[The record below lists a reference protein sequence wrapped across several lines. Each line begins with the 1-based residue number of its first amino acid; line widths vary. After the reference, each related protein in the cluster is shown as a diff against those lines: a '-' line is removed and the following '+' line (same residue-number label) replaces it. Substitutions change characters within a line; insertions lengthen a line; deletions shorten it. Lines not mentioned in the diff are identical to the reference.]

1 MGYLTSGLLC
11 ARLKGKVVR
20 AAYQLP
26 YNQHSTVDAHTIVG
40 DKFTGIAAGKQVDN
54 EGWPIDDSYHEIVLR
69 HSSQCLPMIKFD
81 RQLRSHKD
89 GKECIRFIKKEL
101 KGILKL
107 FNKGL
112 KPTDL
117 RDAPFI
123 VKPPPRPAHLLPHA
137 AQALR
142 TAALPALMNNHAAL
156 LASALPGISAAPTMA
171 TMPVMGAPAPPNGSA
186 SWLTGLSSIFANNST
201 VPTNATMPP
210 PTIGAA
216 TAPHP
221 TISHAAA
228 GSTSS
233 TIPVRTRRAFTSSVA
248 TGSAASRGGQ
258 TLTYTAP
265 QALTMGIPSNALVAP
280 SSSCNMKDNCV
291 ICHER

>member
-1 MGYLTSGLLC
+1 MYLTSGLLC

-20 AAYQLP
+20 AARSLP

-40 DKFTGIAAGKQVDN
+40 DKFTGVAAGKQVDN
-54 EGWPIDDSYHEIVLR
+54 EGWPIDDLYHEIVLR

-81 RQLRSHKD
+81 RQLRSNKD

-123 VKPPPRPAHLLPHA
+123 VKPPPRPAHILPHA

-142 TAALPALMNNHAAL
+142 TAPLPASMNNHAAL
-156 LASALPGISAAPTMA
+156 LASALPGISAASTMA
-171 TMPVMGAPAPPNGSA
+171 TMPAMRA
-186 SWLTGLSSIFANNST
+186 
-201 VPTNATMPP
+201 
-210 PTIGAA
+210 
-216 TAPHP
+216 
-221 TISHAAA
+221 
-228 GSTSS
+228 
-233 TIPVRTRRAFTSSVA
+233 RRSFTSSVA

-265 QALTMGIPSNALVAP
+265 QALTTGIPSNALVAP

-291 ICHER
+291 VCHER

>member
-11 ARLKGKVVR
+11 ARLKGKVAR

-26 YNQHSTVDAHTIVG
+26 YNQRATVDAHTIVG
-40 DKFTGIAAGKQVDN
+40 DKFTGVVAGKQVDN
-54 EGWPIDDSYHEIVLR
+54 DGWPVDDLYHEIVLR

-81 RQLRSHKD
+81 KQIRSHKD
-89 GKECIRFIKKEL
+89 GKECVKFMKKEL
-101 KGILKL
+101 KRIIKKF

-112 KPTDL
+112 KPTEL
-117 RDAPFI
+117 NETPFI
-123 VKPPPRPAHLLPHA
+123 VKPPPRPAHILPHA

-142 TAALPALMNNHAAL
+142 TAALPASMNNHAAL
-156 LASALPGISAAPTMA
+156 IASALPGISAASTMA
-171 TMPVMGAPAPPNGSA
+171 TMPVMRA
-186 SWLTGLSSIFANNST
+186 
-201 VPTNATMPP
+201 
-210 PTIGAA
+210 
-216 TAPHP
+216 
-221 TISHAAA
+221 
-228 GSTSS
+228 
-233 TIPVRTRRAFTSSVA
+233 RRAFTSSVA

-265 QALTMGIPSNALVAP
+265 QALTTGIPSNALVAP